1 MTSADAPPSG
11 ASGAPRAEAVRHRLG
26 PVVDAAGAGAVTDT
40 SPYDAVL
47 CDLDNVIRY
56 YDLSRL
62 AALEREFGLPEG
74 TTADLAYAPEVD
86 LPVLLGHVTPDE
98 WAEAIARGLSAR
110 VGVERAR
117 TLGRAMAEAPFRV
130 DGTVVA
136 LLRRVRG
143 RVPLVLVTNA
153 TLRLHDDLAASG
165 LTDLA
170 DHVVSSAL
178 EGAAKPD
185 PALYRIAA
193 GRAGVR
199 PERCLFVD
207 DRQENIDTAEAL
219 GMTGVLFREPA
230 DLYGPFGFARE
241 DG

>member
-1 MTSADAPPSG
+1 MTSAGAPPSG
-11 ASGAPRAEAVRHRLG
+11 ASGAPGSEAVRHRLG

-56 YDLSRL
+56 YDLSPL

-86 LPVLLGHVTPDE
+86 LPVLLGHITPDE

-110 VGVERAR
+110 V
-117 TLGRAMAEAPFRV
+117 
-130 DGTVVA
+130 
-136 LLRRVRG
+136 
-143 RVPLVLVTNA
+143 
-153 TLRLHDDLAASG
+153 
-165 LTDLA
+165 
-170 DHVVSSAL
+170 
-178 EGAAKPD
+178 
-185 PALYRIAA
+185 A

-230 DLYGPFGFARE
+230 DLYAPFGFVQE
-241 DG
+241 NG

>member
-1 MTSADAPPSG
+1 MRPADAPASG
-11 ASGAPRAEAVRHRLG
+11 ASGVPDAEAVRHRPG
-26 PVVDAAGAGAVTDT
+26 PVVDAAVAVAVAGTW
-40 SPYDAVL
+40 PYDAVL

-62 AALEREFGLPEG
+62 AALERDFGLPEG

-86 LPVLLGHVTPDE
+86 LPVLLGRITPDE
-98 WAEAIARGLSAR
+98 WAEAIARRLAAR

-136 LLRRVRG
+136 LLRRVRR

-153 TLRLHDDLAASG
+153 TLQLHDDLAASG

-178 EGAAKPD
+178 EGIAKPD

-207 DRQENIDTAEAL
+207 DRRENVDAAEAL

-230 DLYGPFGFARE
+230 DLYAPFGFARE